1 MHVEAPS
8 NQQSNRFIGAMA
20 CVNPARYLMLGVI
33 GLLAGCA
40 SWVELPERQ
49 LQAPEPPDYWL
60 SRVEHIE
67 GQPQGWLQ
75 RLQAPKLAELV
86 DQALQ
91 QNPQLQNTRALLAE
105 AEAQARIAGAERQPT
120 LTAGAQ
126 AGRSGTGSNDSNQ
139 FSATLTFGWELDL
152 WNKLSDSARAAEID
166 RQALLQDYRSARL
179 SLAAAVAKAWF
190 NSVEAGQQVELSR
203 QLVSVLA
210 DRLEVLEEGYQA
222 GLVAALDIHLARA
235 NLAAE
240 RSRLSTR
247 QQALGS
253 AVRQLELLMGR
264 YPANQQALTP
274 DLPPLPE
281 TIPAGVPSELLQR
294 RYDIR
299 AAQLRVQGAWAR
311 LDRSHKDR
319 FPSFSLTGSYGSSSD
334 QLDRLLRGDSL
345 VWSLLGGLSQPLLDG
360 GRLEALEARAL
371 AQAQQREA
379 LYRDTV
385 LNAFDEVETALQ
397 QERQLTRVVE
407 QSQISVVEYQLAE
420 QLAAE
425 QYQAGLVQYITLL
438 EAQRS
443 AFEARSSYTQALNQQ
458 LQNRIDLYLALG
470 GDFERSVP
478 EAELAVGTELTSLQG
493 SP

>member
-1 MHVEAPS
+1 MDALTDS
-8 NQQSNRFIGAMA
+8 QSVFLTKRL
-20 CVNPARYLMLGVI
+20 VLGIVA
-33 GLLAGCA
+33 LLLGGCTNLA
-40 SWVELPERQ
+40 VLPERS
-49 LQAPEPPDYWL
+49 LQVTQPPEQWL
-60 SRVEHIE
+60 SRVERLE

-75 RLQAPKLAELV
+75 RFDAPKLAELV
-86 DQALQ
+86 EQALQ
-91 QNPQLQNTRALLAE
+91 QNPQLQNTRALLSE
-105 AEAQARIAGAERQPT
+105 AEAQARVAGAERQPT
-120 LTAGAQ
+120 LSAGVQ
-126 AGRSGTGSNDSNQ
+126 AGRSGNGSNDSNQ

-179 SLAAAVAKAWF
+179 SLAAAVSKSWF
-190 NSVEAGQQVELSR
+190 NGVEASQQLELSR
-203 QLVSVLA
+203 QLVAVLA

-247 QQALGS
+247 QQTLGS
-253 AVRQLELLMGR
+253 AVRQLELLLGR
-264 YPANQQALTP
+264 YPANRQVLALE
-274 DLPPLPE
+274 LPALPE
-281 TIPAGVPSELLQR
+281 AIPAGVPSELLQR

-299 AAQLRVQGAWAR
+299 AAELRVQSAWAR
-311 LDRSHKDR
+311 LERSHKDR
-319 FPSFSLTGSYGSSSD
+319 FPSFTLTGTYGSSSD

-360 GRLEALEARAL
+360 GRLEALEERAL

-379 LYRDTV
+379 LYRDAV
-385 LNAFDEVETALQ
+385 LKAFDEVETALQ

-407 QSQISVVEYQLAE
+407 QSKISVIEYQLAE

-470 GDFERSVP
+470 GDFETPKP
-478 EAELAVGTELTSLQG
+478 EIELAADTELTSLRG
-493 SP
+493 TP

>member
-1 MHVEAPS
+1 
-8 NQQSNRFIGAMA
+8 MA
-20 CVNPARYLMLGVI
+20 LL
-33 GLLAGCA
+33 GLLAGCS
-40 SWVELPERQ
+40 SWVELPDRE
-49 LQAPEPPDYWL
+49 LQAPNPPEQWL
-60 SRVEHIE
+60 SRIERLE

-86 DQALQ
+86 EQALQ

-105 AEAQARIAGAERQPT
+105 AEAQARIAGAERQPS
-120 LTAGAQ
+120 LSAGAE
-126 AGRSGTGSNDSNQ
+126 AGRSGTGSNDRSQ

-179 SLAAAVAKAWF
+179 SLAAGVAKAWF
-190 NSVEAGQQVELSR
+190 NSVEAGQQVGLSQ

-210 DRLEVLEEGYQA
+210 DRLDVLEEGYQA

-247 QQALGS
+247 QQNLGS
-253 AVRQLELLMGR
+253 SVRQLELLLGR
-264 YPANQQALTP
+264 YPANRQALAQQ
-274 DLPPLPE
+274 LPPLPE
-281 TIPAGVPSELLQR
+281 TIPAGLPSELLQR
-294 RYDIR
+294 RFDIR
-299 AAQLRVQGAWAR
+299 AAELRVQSSWAR
-311 LDRSHKDR
+311 LDRRHKDR
-319 FPSFSLTGSYGSSSD
+319 FPSFSLTGSYGRSSD
-334 QLDRLLRGDSL
+334 QLDQLLRGESL

-360 GRLEALEARAL
+360 GRLEALEAQAL

-385 LNAFDEVETALQ
+385 LKAFDEVETALQ
-397 QERQLTRVVE
+397 QERQLTRFVE
-407 QSQISVVEYQLAE
+407 QSQISVVEFQLAE

-425 QYQAGLVQYITLL
+425 QYRAGLVQYITLL

-470 GDFERSVP
+470 GDFETSTAEV
-478 EAELAVGTELTSLQG
+478 ELAVENELTSLQG
-493 SP
+493 TP